1 MQSDT
6 RSDFHSSRTEFEQ
19 IWFKSKARGKLPK
32 GEIMVVSVCTP
43 ADAGS
48 SIHTICFEIHLAS
61 SDYRTFGMLTA
72 NRRKIGSR

>member
-32 GEIMVVSVCTP
+32 GEIMSCLCVP

-48 SIHTICFEIHLAS
+48 SIHGICFEIHLAS